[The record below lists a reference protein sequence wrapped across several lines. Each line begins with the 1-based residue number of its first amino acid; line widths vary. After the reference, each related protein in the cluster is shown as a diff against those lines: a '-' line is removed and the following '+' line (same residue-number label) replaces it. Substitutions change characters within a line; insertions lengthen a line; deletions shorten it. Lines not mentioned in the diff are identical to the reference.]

1 MLVSDLSLPR
11 RAVRALSFVL
21 AFGGLASSAHG
32 WAQEAGLSFVDRTAE
47 LREPTTV
54 LRSERPFRTD
64 TIEIELGA
72 ISLGVL
78 EYKITMSAGDTV
90 VYSWASPVDVHVE
103 FHGHT
108 DPALNPV
115 MDVVFYD
122 IVDGAA
128 ASGTLTAPMDGMHGW
143 YFRNRTF
150 ETFKV
155 QLTMAGFYE
164 LGPGLRTPQTAPPTA
179 AQ

>member
-1 MLVSDLSLPR
+1 MSLP
-11 RAVRALSFVL
+11 VLALSRGAARCLSVV
-21 AFGGLASSAHG
+21 AAGVGAAGGHC

-47 LREPTTV
+47 LRQPTTV
-54 LRSERPFRTD
+54 LDSEREFRTD

-90 VYSWASPVDVHVE
+90 VYSWTSPVDVHVE

-122 IVDGAA
+122 IVDGSA
-128 ASGTLTAPMDGMHGW
+128 ASGTMTAPMDGMHGW
-143 YFRNRTF
+143 FFRNRTF

-155 QLTMAGFYE
+155 TLTMAGFYE

-179 AQ
+179 TQ